1 MHIQRQTSME
11 LVLQDGSMWMA
22 FLFVPA
28 AIAIAVSSVEKHKPL
43 ELLAAALFLLFA
55 AAFTRHTTFTFDGMQ
70 RVARWRRRTFLK
82 VETGSIPFDAIK
94 DVVIDAQTGSRNNTM
109 TYRLSINA
117 DTSSVPMANIFQ
129 GGTLE
134 HYQKLRQQV
143 LEFIG
148 LAAPAAAASEPTS
161 STATDAIPADLESSL
176 RTLIANG
183 RIIDAVS
190 LLRMR
195 QHLSLVEAKSRID
208 ALEESCRSASETGR
222 SM

>member
-28 AIAIAVSSVEKHKPL
+28 GIAIAVSSIEKHKPF
-43 ELLAAALFLLFA
+43 ELLVTALFLLLA
-55 AAFTRHTTFTFDGMQ
+55 AAFTRHTTFTLDGMQ

-82 VETGSIPFDAIK
+82 VETGSIPFDTIK
-94 DVVIDAQTGSRNNTM
+94 DIVIDAQTGGRNNTM
-109 TYRLSINA
+109 SYRLSINTA
-117 DTSSVPMANIFQ
+117 SGSVPMANIFQ
-129 GGTLE
+129 GGALE

-143 LEFIG
+143 LEFVG
-148 LAAPAAAASEPTS
+148 LAAPAADANDLVS
-161 STATDAIPADLESSL
+161 SGSTGAIPADLESSL
-176 RTLIANG
+176 RTLISKG

-195 QHLSLVEAKSRID
+195 QNLSLVEAKTRVD
-208 ALEESCRSASETGR
+208 ALVEQMKNIPDFRSN
-222 SM
+222 